1 MIVSVC
7 MILSLLIIV
16 FVCLFVCDA
25 FSFYTVALSCKELS
39 QSQAYLDI
47 ALVLSDN
54 IRNAYIV
61 TGGTAA
67 LAYVLRGCK
76 SFTLS
81 SPLLSSSSLKVIVLC
96 CLIIIDVALW
106 RVLCFLYICSS
117 FSFPSLPPLSLLQL
131 GLHRTISCRQTSTL
145 SW

>member
-25 FSFYTVALSCKELS
+25 FSFYTLALSCKELS
-39 QSQAYLDI
+39 QSQAYLDV

-81 SPLLSSSSLKVIVLC
+81 SPLLSSSSLKVIVLWS
-96 CLIIIDVALW
+96 LIIIDVALW
-106 RVLCFLYICSS
+106 CVLCFLYICSS
-117 FSFPSLPPLSLLQL
+117 FSFPSLPPSLSL
-131 GLHRTISCRQTSTL
+131 SS
-145 SW
+145 SWVCTEQSLADRLPH

>member
-1 MIVSVC
+1 MIVSGVHD
-7 MILSLLIIV
+7 LIFINNS
-16 FVCLFVCDA
+16 VCLFVCDA
-25 FSFYTVALSCKELS
+25 FSFYTLALSCKELS

-81 SPLLSSSSLKVIVLC
+81 SPLLFFSKSY
-96 CLIIIDVALW
+96 
-106 RVLCFLYICSS
+106 CFM
-117 FSFPSLPPLSLLQL
+117 LSNNN
-131 GLHRTISCRQTSTL
+131 
-145 SW
+145 